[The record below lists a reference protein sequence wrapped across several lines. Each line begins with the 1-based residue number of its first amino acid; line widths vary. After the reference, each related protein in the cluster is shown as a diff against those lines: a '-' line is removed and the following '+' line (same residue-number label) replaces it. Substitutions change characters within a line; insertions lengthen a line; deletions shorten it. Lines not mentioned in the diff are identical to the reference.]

1 MYRERNGTVFQWKL
15 RPGTVRHGTD
25 FEPERNGTVR
35 NGTNFDPERNGL
47 ERTGLRRKIKI
58 LTPIQK
64 MSSSQSCSHRN
75 SVQNGQIES
84 STALTA
90 TLFVKKSKFDHS
102 PKKMSS
108 SQSCS
113 HRNSVQN
120 APVESSTALTAT
132 LFVKIPKFDHNPKKM
147 CHHKVAHTEIL
158 CRMHRSRAPQLSWR
172 P

>member
-1 MYRERNGTVFQWKL
+1 MEMVAKRVSVRGVNTPIGEFCIEFQCEPGMYRERNGTVFQWKL

-25 FEPERNGTVR
+25 FDPERNGTVR

-75 SVQNGQIES
+75 SVQN
-84 STALTA
+84 
-90 TLFVKKSKFDHS
+90 
-102 PKKMSS
+102 
-108 SQSCS
+108 
-113 HRNSVQN
+113 

-132 LFVKIPKFDHNPKKM
+132 LFVKIPKFDHNPKKIIIT
-147 CHHKVAHTEIL
+147 KL
-158 CRMHRSRAPQLSWR
+158 FAPKFYAECTDRRIHSSHGDHFHDHFCV
-172 P
+172 